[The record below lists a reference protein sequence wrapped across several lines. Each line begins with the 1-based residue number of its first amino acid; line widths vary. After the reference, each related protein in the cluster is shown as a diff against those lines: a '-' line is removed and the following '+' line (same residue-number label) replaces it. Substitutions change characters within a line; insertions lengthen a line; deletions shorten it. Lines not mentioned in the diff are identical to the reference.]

1 MKEESGG
8 GKKSQAEERRVM
20 RTPLKIRSKL
30 PKREPSFPGSSKDRR
45 FVVVILECR
54 EQFWALRTTQSR
66 KCLTYYCVNR
76 TTK

>member
-30 PKREPSFPGSSKDRR
+30 PKREPSRGESYPNVKLFIDR
-45 FVVVILECR
+45 
-54 EQFWALRTTQSR
+54 
-66 KCLTYYCVNR
+66 
-76 TTK
+76 